1 MKLYASEGQI
11 AVSYAF
17 VGTVVGIDEPCF
29 PGAGKT
35 FYIDRIAVILRG
47 HVAAVCADFNA
58 WLILTSMTKLQL
70 VCVSSSRQRKNL
82 GPKADTEQG
91 HLLFY
96 QFADMGDGSVSH
108 FRITWTIR
116 DHHPVKVFTLKIVV
130 VGDSQYSYTA
140 VH

>member
-1 MKLYASEGQI
+1 MDHPQKVVEDKICVYRTRGRFGMKLYASEGQI

-35 FYIDRIAVILRG
+35 FYVDRIAVILRG

-70 VCVSSSRQRKNL
+70 VCVSSSSQSKN
-82 GPKADTEQG
+82 P
-91 HLLFY
+91 
-96 QFADMGDGSVSH
+96 
-108 FRITWTIR
+108 
-116 DHHPVKVFTLKIVV
+116 HPQAATHKR
-130 VGDSQYSYTA
+130 
-140 VH
+140 

>member
-1 MKLYASEGQI
+1 QI
-11 AVSYAF
+11 PVSYAF

-29 PGAGKT
+29 PRAGKT

-82 GPKADTEQG
+82 GPKTDTQQG
-91 HLLFY
+91 RLLLPQY
-96 QFADMGDGSVSH
+96 ADMHDRSVALSRH
-108 FRITWTIR
+108 T
-116 DHHPVKVFTLKIVV
+116 H
-130 VGDSQYSYTA
+130 
-140 VH
+140 